1 MAKSKKN
8 RNQECGLDMTPMID
22 VVFQLII
29 FFVVTLKMTDNINEE
44 IELEDGKNGQVIKE
58 MPPTTLIVE
67 VDAKGRIS
75 INNLGMDTSR
85 LASIIKGRV
94 SRMGNDFPLLIR
106 ADKRARHDMVRR
118 VMDTCTQCGVWK
130 LSFVAI
136 QEHKAGE

>member
-1 MAKSKKN
+1 MAKRKKN
-8 RNQECGLDMTPMID
+8 VNQECGLDMTPMID

-44 IELEDGKNGQVIKE
+44 IVLEDGKHGQIIKE

-67 VDAKGRIS
+67 LDAKGHIS
-75 INNLGMDTSR
+75 INNLRMDTTR
-85 LASIIKGRV
+85 LASIIKNRV

-106 ADKRARHDMVRR
+106 ADKRARHEMVRK

-136 QEHKAGE
+136 QEHKAGN